1 MFKLLKQGTVYAPE
15 IVGKKDILMAGS
27 VIAAVEDE
35 IQVTG
40 LPVEVIDC
48 QGRIITPGFVDQHVH
63 LTGGGGEG
71 SFSTRTP
78 EVALSDITLSGIT
91 TVVGCLGTDGI
102 TRSMESLLAKAKG
115 LEEEGI
121 STWIYS
127 GSYELPLNTITG
139 SLRKDMVCIDK
150 VLGAGE
156 VAVSDHRSSAPTKT
170 EIEQLAAQAR
180 VGGLLSGKPGVIHLH
195 MGHGKEGLS
204 MIREILSESEI
215 PIYHFRPTHC
225 NKNKRL
231 LLESVEFARM
241 GGIID
246 LTASQPASAD
256 CPYTKAAPCLQ
267 FLMEEKVP
275 MDRITM
281 STDGNGSRPVFAGDG
296 SLDRITVSP
305 LDTLL
310 AVIREAVLELKLPM
324 EQILPVITS
333 NPADHLMM
341 KKKGHIRPGMDAD
354 INVFSGNL
362 ELEQVWAR
370 GIKMVDQG
378 KAVRKGT
385 YE

>member
-1 MFKLLKQGTVYAPE
+1 MFKLLKQGTVYAPQM
-15 IVGKKDILMAGS
+15 IGKKDILIAGS
-27 VIAAVEDE
+27 EIAAVEDE
-35 IQVTG
+35 IQITG
-40 LPVEVIDC
+40 IPVEVISC
-48 QGRIITPGFVDQHVH
+48 EGRIITPGFVDQHVH

-78 EVALSDITLSGIT
+78 EVALTDITLSGIT

-139 SLRKDMVCIDK
+139 SLRKDMICIDK

-156 VAVSDHRSSAPTKT
+156 VAISDHRSSAPSKR

-180 VGGLLSGKPGVIHLH
+180 VGGLLSGKPGVVHLH
-195 MGHGKEGLS
+195 MGHGKGGLS

-231 LLESVEFARM
+231 LLESMDFARM

-246 LTASQPASAD
+246 LTASQPATAD
-256 CPYTKAAPCLQ
+256 CPYTKAARCLQ
-267 FLMEEKVP
+267 FFMEEKIP
-275 MDRITM
+275 MAQVTM
-281 STDGNGSRPVFAGDG
+281 STDGNGSRPVFREDG
-296 SLDRITVSP
+296 SLERITVSP
-305 LDTLL
+305 LNTLMT
-310 AVIREAVLELKLPM
+310 VVKEAVLELKLPL

-341 KKKGHIRPGMDAD
+341 KKKGYLRQGMDAD
-354 INVFSGNL
+354 INVFSGEL

-370 GIKMVDQG
+370 GIRMVDQG
-378 KAVRKGT
+378 KAVRRGT